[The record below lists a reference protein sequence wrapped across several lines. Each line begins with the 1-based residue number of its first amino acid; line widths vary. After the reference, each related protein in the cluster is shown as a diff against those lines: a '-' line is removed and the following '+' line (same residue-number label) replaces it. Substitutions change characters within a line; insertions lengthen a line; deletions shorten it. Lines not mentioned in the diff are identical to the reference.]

1 MRRRQLLDCLGAA
14 GMLSALGQLAPVA
27 QAAQEPAGADYKALV
42 CVFLLGGNDGNHMV
56 VPLDER
62 HADHAKSRTG
72 TALALSREQWLP
84 LPGADG
90 RAGFGLNPA
99 LAPLLP
105 VWADSRLTLLFNTGA
120 LVEPL
125 SRSTY
130 LRGGRK
136 PDNLFSHSDQQEF
149 AQGLGD
155 DSPGRPGWGLRLARG
170 VRPVVGAAGR
180 LPPLISMAGNQ
191 GLFRGD
197 VRASLVLPARGNFG
211 LSGSGSDAANAAR
224 MDALR
229 ALWAQDPTAVGRQ
242 AGDIV
247 ASALDA
253 AGFVNPIINPPTG
266 AATASPV
273 SAAFAAVKSDLGQ
286 QLLRVARLVQARSLV
301 GNRRQVFFV
310 SLGGFDTHTNQR
322 AEQDRLL
329 GDLAASLKAFDDAMQ
344 ALGVGTQVT
353 AFTMSDFARTLKV
366 NNSAGTDHG
375 WGNHHLVLGGAVR
388 GRQTYGS
395 YPQLALGGADDA
407 TREGRW
413 IPSTSYDQ
421 MVATLARWFGS
432 DESVLAA
439 IAPNLARFDQ
449 RDLGF
454 LA

>member
-14 GMLSALGQLAPVA
+14 GLLSALGQVA
-27 QAAQEPAGADYKALV
+27 QAAQAAREPATADYKALV
-42 CVFLLGGNDGNHMV
+42 CVFLFGGNDGNHML
-56 VPLDER
+56 VPLDDR
-62 HADHAKSRTG
+62 HADHARARAG
-72 TALALSREQWLP
+72 TTLALGREQLLP
-84 LPGADG
+84 LPGPDG
-90 RAGFGLNPA
+90 TATFGLNPA

-105 VWADSRLTLLFNTGA
+105 LWTDSRLAVLFNTGA

-125 SRSTY
+125 SRSSY

-136 PDNLFSHSDQQEF
+136 PDNLFSHADQQEF

-155 DSPGRPGWGLRLARG
+155 DSPGRPGWGLRLARS
-170 VRPVVGAAGR
+170 VRPVDAAAGR

-191 GLFRGD
+191 GFLRGD

-211 LSGSGSDAANAAR
+211 LSGSGADATNAAR
-224 MDALR
+224 VEALR
-229 ALWAQDPTAVGRQ
+229 ALWAQDPSSIGRQ
-242 AGDIV
+242 AGDIM

-253 AGFVNPIINPPTG
+253 AGFVNPLINPP
-266 AATASPV
+266 A
-273 SAAFAAVKSDLGQ
+273 SAAGSPAAARFASLRSDLGQ
-286 QLLRVARLVQARSLV
+286 QLLRVARLIEARSVV
-301 GNRRQVFFV
+301 GNRRQIFFV

-322 AEQDRLL
+322 TEQDRLL
-329 GDLAASLKAFDDAMQ
+329 AELATALKAFDDAMQ
-344 ALGVGTQVT
+344 DIGVGAQVT
-353 AFTMSDFARTLKV
+353 SFTMSDFARTLKV

-395 YPQLALGGADDA
+395 YPQLVLGGADDA

-421 MVATLARWFGS
+421 LVATLARWFGS
-432 DESVLAA
+432 DDAALAS
-439 IAPNLARFDQ
+439 ITPNLARFDR